1 MEQEYYDT
9 EKVKLSQVP
18 ISIPDEV
25 SMTTR
30 ENETQIFRFIQNF
43 GDETVNIKMPE
54 EWKQLIGTG
63 TVSQCAFSKD

>member
-25 SMTTR
+25 SMTNR
-30 ENETQIFRFIQNF
+30 ENETQIFLFIQNF
-43 GDETVNIKMPE
+43 GVK
-54 EWKQLIGTG
+54 L
-63 TVSQCAFSKD
+63 